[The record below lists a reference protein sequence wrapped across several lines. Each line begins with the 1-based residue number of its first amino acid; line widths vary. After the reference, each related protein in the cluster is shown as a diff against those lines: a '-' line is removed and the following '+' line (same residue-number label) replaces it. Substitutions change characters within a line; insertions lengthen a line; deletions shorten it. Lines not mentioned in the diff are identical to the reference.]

1 MHICNNQIQIK
12 MHMDIVILLS
22 LSKIINSKIELKK
35 NFITQFLLYLF
46 LLYNYLYTNTIFFSL
61 IKKNEI

>member
-35 NFITQFLLYLF
+35 NF
-46 LLYNYLYTNTIFFSL
+46 YLYTNTIFFSL

>member
-1 MHICNNQIQIK
+1 MKTIFYNLFFNIAMHICNNQIQIK

-35 NFITQFLLYLF
+35 NF
-46 LLYNYLYTNTIFFSL
+46 YLYTNTIFFSL

>member
-1 MHICNNQIQIK
+1 
-12 MHMDIVILLS
+12 MDIVILLS

-35 NFITQFLLYLF
+35 NF
-46 LLYNYLYTNTIFFSL
+46 YNYLYTNTIFFSL